1 MPALSFDQPLLL
13 ISIALLLFGLV
24 MVYSASIALPDS
36 PRFANY
42 KPTHF
47 LTRHAFALALGAVAG
62 GFIVAFSEVAVTYP
76 WKKIAAYL
84 GFQSDGML
92 QLLSTEYKFAVS
104 FVILIVVLLFRP
116 TGLFRG
122 KSV

>member
-1 MPALSFDQPLLL
+1 MVK
-13 ISIALLLFGLV
+13 SIAEETGVAMPHFFGYMAYSGAILLPIFAAAIVGGLGN
-24 MVYSASIALPDS
+24 P
-36 PRFANY
+36 
-42 KPTHF
+42 
-47 LTRHAFALALGAVAG
+47 LGAVAG

-76 WKKIAAYL
+76 WKKVANYL
-84 GFQSDGML
+84 GFQPEGLL